1 MSNFISWI
9 KSLFTKPIKEPVK
22 PPVRPEKP
30 NDKETPNSSPVTSPG
45 KRPEDLPASNHY
57 AGRKSAQ
64 LLAEYRYLFSI
75 ATITPKWHS
84 EVWRSVDWAK
94 LNRSRF
100 EAVSRVTL
108 VPWYVVAIIN
118 IMEMGTNFNGSL
130 LNGDDWHGKTRNFP
144 PGHGPWKSWEDAAIY
159 AFDYEEDG
167 WNIQTET
174 YNWKDIGSI
183 FWFLE
188 AWNGFNARTGEQY
201 EKTTPKGASPYI
213 YSGTPFYVS
222 GKKQENPTR
231 FTPELV
237 SQQIG
242 CMAFLKALEL
252 SGERL
257 V

>member
-1 MSNFISWI
+1 MTFNGKNGRIDED
-9 KSLFTKPIKEPVK
+9 KPVK
-22 PPVRPEKP
+22 VPEAKPVELGEPL
-30 NDKETPNSSPVTSPG
+30 NPVKSIPG
-45 KRPEDLPASNHY
+45 KRPEDLPESNHY
-57 AGRKSAQ
+57 AGRKTSQ

-75 ATITPKWHS
+75 ATITNKWKP
-84 EVWRSVDWAK
+84 EVYRSVDWAK
-94 LNRSRF
+94 LNRHRF
-100 EAVSRVTL
+100 EAVSIVTK

-118 IMEMGTNFNGSL
+118 IMEMGTDLNGSL
-130 LNGDDWHGKTRNFP
+130 LNGDDWHGKTKHFP
-144 PGHGPWKSWEDAAIY
+144 SGHGPWKSWEEAAIY

-188 AWNGFNARTGEQY
+188 AWNGFNARVEPQY
-201 EKTTPKGASPYI
+201 SLTTPKGASPYI

-222 GKKQENPTR
+222 GKKQEAPTR

-237 SQQIG
+237 SKQIG

-252 SGERL
+252 GGEKL